1 MEKIENFIEL
11 VKAIEPLKKNNTLIF
26 RGQSDKSWEI
36 KPKAGRKEFAEN
48 YTDFFNDYST
58 FRSWKRY
65 AQFYLDKQP
74 SNDWDLLAIAQHH
87 GLATRLLDWSK
98 NPLVAAYFSCIEN
111 PNKDA
116 VIYYYPIKNSFQID
130 LKTNPFKIKK
140 FDTFFPSGLASRI
153 INQRGLFTI
162 SPDPAKNLE
171 TELLDLKKIIISKK
185 GKKDIINSLDFM
197 GVNRLSLFQDLD
209 NLSEYL
215 NEYVITTGENKR
227 DLNDNILIPNR

>member
-1 MEKIENFIEL
+1 MIL
-11 VKAIEPLKKNNTLIF
+11 
-26 RGQSDKSWEI
+26 
-36 KPKAGRKEFAEN
+36 
-48 YTDFFNDYST
+48 
-58 FRSWKRY
+58 
-65 AQFYLDKQP
+65 
-74 SNDWDLLAIAQHH
+74 
-87 GLATRLLDWSK
+87 
-98 NPLVAAYFSCIEN
+98 
-111 PNKDA
+111 
-116 VIYYYPIKNSFQID
+116 
-130 LKTNPFKIKK
+130 
-140 FDTFFPSGLASRI
+140 FFPSGLASRI